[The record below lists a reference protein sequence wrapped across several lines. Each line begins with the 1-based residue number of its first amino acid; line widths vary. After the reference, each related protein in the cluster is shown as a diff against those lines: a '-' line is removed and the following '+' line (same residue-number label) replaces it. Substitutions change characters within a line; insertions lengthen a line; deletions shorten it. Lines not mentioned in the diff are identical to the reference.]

1 MYTHQLSYSYYAE
14 GSVHENVRINQLRF
28 AAYCQIMRQNNG
40 SRQIDI
46 RSRRQTLIPAQPSQ
60 DRDPPLAAH
69 QPSRQQRVN
78 YENCLVV

>member
-1 MYTHQLSYSYYAE
+1 
-14 GSVHENVRINQLRF
+14 
-28 AAYCQIMRQNNG
+28 MRQNNG

-60 DRDPPLAAH
+60 ERDPPLAAH